1 MERGLRPNETLNR
14 DGGIAE
20 FIISRGW
27 ETLTVVPMTAVVPVV
42 REFYADAFFE
52 QDNNLVIVRG
62 TMVSFSANT
71 INEYYETK
79 WTSRANVAQSFQ
91 KNALNRYAKAWNKF
105 ICANLMQ
112 HQINMKCQRI
122 EQHYCTA
129 CAMK

>member
-1 MERGLRPNETLNR
+1 MNEKAEAKYNDIVENRKSLIMERGLRPNETLNR

-71 INEYYETK
+71 INEYYGLETSVNDEYVEYL
-79 WTSRANVAQSFQ
+79 TEYLDY
-91 KNALNRYAKAWNKF
+91 NA
-105 ICANLMQ
+105 I
-112 HQINMKCQRI
+112 IS
-122 EQHYCTA
+122 
-129 CAMK
+129 